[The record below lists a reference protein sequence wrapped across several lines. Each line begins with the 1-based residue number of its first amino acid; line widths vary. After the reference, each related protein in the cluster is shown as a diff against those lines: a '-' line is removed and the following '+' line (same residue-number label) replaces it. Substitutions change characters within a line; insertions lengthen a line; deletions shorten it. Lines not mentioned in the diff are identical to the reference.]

1 VLYARTRREVL
12 TKLRAA
18 SERADAGAPVRD
30 AKATVAMWVAQWRCS
45 TLEASARKD
54 STKSL
59 YRSVCMKHIEPEPFG
74 ATRLDP
80 LRATEI
86 ETFIV
91 SLRRDRKLA
100 ESTVRTIYTV
110 LRGALDGAVR
120 DGLIA
125 RNPAAV
131 VKRPGLS
138 RTEARCLNPA
148 EVSLLL
154 NELKASRFY
163 PAIAVIAS
171 SGLRKVEAL
180 ALTWD
185 DVDLDAGTLRVRA
198 TLGRFDRSIVIS
210 SPKSAKSRRVIRL
223 SPRVVTLL
231 RAHRKNQNAERIR
244 AANVWHE
251 SGFVFTT
258 ETGQPIDPRNL
269 LRVLQNAAARLGLS
283 DVSVHTLRHSAATAL
298 LEAGIGI
305 KTVSDQLGHAS
316 VAITGDIYQHVSDHA
331 AQAAADA
338 LADAIGI

>member
-1 VLYARTRREVL
+1 V
-12 TKLRAA
+12 
-18 SERADAGAPVRD
+18 
-30 AKATVAMWVAQWRCS
+30 
-45 TLEASARKD
+45 
-54 STKSL
+54 
-59 YRSVCMKHIEPEPFG
+59 
-74 ATRLDP
+74 
-80 LRATEI
+80 
-86 ETFIV
+86 
-91 SLRRDRKLA
+91 
-100 ESTVRTIYTV
+100 
-110 LRGALDGAVR
+110 
-120 DGLIA
+120 
-125 RNPAAV
+125 
-131 VKRPGLS
+131 
-138 RTEARCLNPA
+138 LNPA

-269 LRVLQNAAARLGLS
+269 LRVLQNAAGRVGLA

-338 LADAIGI
+338 LANAIGI